1 MATNLTDTTFRSTY
15 KDDFRDSDNFHRVL
29 FNSGKAV
36 QARELTQLQTII
48 NKEIQRFGSNIF
60 KDGGVVEPGGIT
72 VNNKMEFIKLAP
84 GQLPVNPGSAVV
96 GQTFTVKAPDPA
108 LEVKVIKLVQAT
120 GSDPD
125 TLYVEYVST
134 QAGTSGSD
142 PVRVGNGQVL
152 QLGGLEMTTAASG
165 AAGRGTEASIAKGV
179 FYSDI
184 SYYLLCFILCFG
196 IL

>member
-142 PVRVGNGQVL
+142 PGSCAWEDFPGASESPQTIISNIVFRLDTCLVTLSPMDIAVL
-152 QLGGLEMTTAASG
+152 TFPL
-165 AAGRGTEASIAKGV
+165 
-179 FYSDI
+179 
-184 SYYLLCFILCFG
+184 
-196 IL
+196 